1 MRGLAMLVGS
11 ALFLGGCA
19 LSQSTDKV
27 VVDYNRDFA
36 KSRNELLLLN
46 VLRAAARE
54 PLQFSTMGTVSG
66 PIGNSS
72 GLTIP
77 FTNLIAGGANVISPS
92 LTFSDAVNPTVS
104 ITPLAN
110 KEFATGILKPMGI
123 DTIQLFLHNGW
134 DPEFILPLIV
144 GGVVCP
150 DRRLVQNSGDYL
162 EWNESAGA
170 WQASA
175 SYLAFKKF
183 FYNSAPNFSIASRQ
197 GDPVRRSYDLSDKE
211 AVDAIRNG
219 FGPGQNL
226 VSVEDL
232 PNGRKKVTV
241 EEAPDV
247 VVRGFDVK
255 ALCDEI
261 PVRLNSDGRP
271 PQPLSVQ
278 AAESIPGA
286 RVSDKKGEGKVMFR
300 SVGSII
306 QYLGES
312 HRARYLHKEARGLT
326 YWNRDHVDQ
335 ILFRI
340 GWGLGNQPR
349 AVSTR
354 FQETTFFI
362 DRMELGE
369 RESVDR
375 TLKTLAFLDQL
386 IALHTS
392 ESSIR
397 GAQPVISVN

>member
-1 MRGLAMLVGS
+1 MLIGS
-11 ALFLGGCA
+11 ALMLGGCA
-19 LSQSTDKV
+19 LSQSTNKV
-27 VVDYNRDFA
+27 VLDYNRDFA
-36 KSRNELLLLN
+36 RSRNEVLLLN

-77 FTNLIAGGANVISPS
+77 FNNLIAGGANVISPS
-92 LTFSDAVNPTVS
+92 LSFSDSVNPTVS

-110 KEFATGILKPMGI
+110 KEFAMGILKPMGI

-150 DRRLVQNSGDYL
+150 DRRLMQNSGDYL
-162 EWNESAGA
+162 EWNGSAGA
-170 WQASA
+170 WQPSA

-183 FYNSAPNFSIASRQ
+183 FYNSAPNFSIASRA
-197 GDPVRRSYDLSDKE
+197 GDPVRRAYDLSDME

-226 VSVEDL
+226 AAVEDL
-232 PNGRKKVTV
+232 PNGRKKVIV

-261 PVRLNSDGRP
+261 PVRVNSEGRA
-271 PQPLSVQ
+271 PQQLSVQ
-278 AAESIPGA
+278 AVEAIPGA
-286 RVSDKKGEGKVMFR
+286 RVADGKDQGKIMFR

-312 HRARYLHKEARGLT
+312 HRTRYLHQEARGLT
-326 YWNRDHVDQ
+326 YWNRDHTDQ

-340 GWGLGNQPR
+340 GWAPGREHR

-354 FQETTFFI
+354 FQSTNFYI
-362 DRMELGE
+362 DRITLGE
-369 RESVDR
+369 REGVDR

-397 GAQPVISVN
+397 GAQPVVTVN